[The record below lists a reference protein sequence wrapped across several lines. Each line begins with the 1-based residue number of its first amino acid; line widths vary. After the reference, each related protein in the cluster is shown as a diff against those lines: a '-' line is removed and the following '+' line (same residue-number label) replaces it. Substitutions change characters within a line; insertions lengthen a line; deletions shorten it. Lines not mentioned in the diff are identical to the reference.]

1 MKMMNAA
8 TVKAINQ
15 ALLFNSKEPYERPEI
30 RPWQYVQMEYTRVGM
45 SVPARMPE
53 FETVDDAQIWM
64 CLVLKSAG
72 RKMVCASRLGSST
85 IIAL

>member
-8 TVKAINQ
+8 TIKAINQ
-15 ALLFNSKEPYERPEI
+15 ALLFNSKEPYERPEV

-45 SVPARMPE
+45 PVPARTPE

-64 CLVLKSAG
+64 CLDAKYNT
-72 RKMVCASRLGSST
+72 RLRERDWLQ
-85 IIAL
+85 AV